1 MAHVAQTVLGNR
13 GLADAGP
20 QGSILAGID
29 PRARIL
35 AAAAFAV
42 VVVSLHHLAALGC
55 ALLLSFAALA
65 LARLAPGPT
74 LKRMATMDGFIIF
87 MLVLLPFTVP
97 GEPLFTLFGF
107 PASMQGLMQAVE
119 IALKANAV
127 VLMLLSLVGSMEPV
141 MLGHALHRLRVPQ
154 GLVHLLLFTVR
165 YVDVLRE
172 ENARLR
178 AAMKA
183 RGFRPGSNWHSYRT
197 FGYLMGMML
206 VRAIERSERI
216 LGAMRCRGFN
226 GRIPLL
232 ENLAFTRRD
241 TVFAFICAA
250 ALAGLVALA
259 VLA

>member
-1 MAHVAQTVLGNR
+1 MGHVAHTVLGNR
-13 GLADAGP
+13 ALADGGP
-20 QGSILAGID
+20 RGSVLTGID

-55 ALLLSFAALA
+55 ALVMSFAAMA

-97 GEPLFTLFGF
+97 GETLFTLFGF
-107 PASMQGLMQAVE
+107 PASLEGLMRAVE

-141 MLGHALHRLRVPQ
+141 TLGHALHRLRVPEA
-154 GLVHLLLFTVR
+154 LVHLLLFTVR

-172 ENARLR
+172 EYARLR

-183 RGFRPGSNWHSYRT
+183 RGFRPRSNWHSYRT

-216 LGAMRCRGFN
+216 LGAMRCRGFT

-232 ENLAFTRRD
+232 ENLRFTRRD
-241 TVFAFICAA
+241 AIFALICTA
-250 ALAGLVALA
+250 ALAGLIVLA
-259 VLA
+259 VLT

>member
-1 MAHVAQTVLGNR
+1 MGHVAHTVLGNR
-13 GLADAGP
+13 ALADAGP
-20 QGSILAGID
+20 RGSVLAGID

-55 ALLLSFAALA
+55 ALMMSVAAMA

-97 GEPLFTLFGF
+97 GEPLFSLFGF
-107 PASMQGLMQAVE
+107 QASMQGLRQAFI

-141 MLGHALHRLRVPQ
+141 TLGHALHRLRVPEA
-154 GLVHLLLFTVR
+154 LVHLLLFTVR

-172 ENARLR
+172 EYARLR

-183 RGFRPGSNWHSYRT
+183 RGFRPRSNWHSYRS

-216 LGAMRCRGFN
+216 LGAMRCRGFT

-232 ENLAFTRRD
+232 ENLAFTQRD
-241 TVFAFICAA
+241 AIFAFICTVALVGLI
-250 ALAGLVALA
+250 ALALLI
-259 VLA
+259 